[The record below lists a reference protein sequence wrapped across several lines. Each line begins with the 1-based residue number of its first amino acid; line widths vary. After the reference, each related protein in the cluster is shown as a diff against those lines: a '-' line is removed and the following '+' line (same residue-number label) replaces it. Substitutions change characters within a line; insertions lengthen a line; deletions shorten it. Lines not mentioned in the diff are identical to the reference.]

1 MKNKIIIVTGDP
13 NSINSELIYK
23 SWKKINIS
31 LKKKIVLISNYK
43 LLKEQFKKLNY
54 PIKITKIDDL
64 DAQRSN
70 SSLKIIDIKLN
81 FTNSFK
87 VSKKNAS
94 KFVIKSLN
102 YAHKLALNKDYKGLI
117 NCAISK
123 KLLRKNNFGVTEY
136 LASKNNVKKNSEVM
150 LIRNDNLSV
159 SPITTHLDIKNISKK
174 LNSDLII
181 NKVDTIEFWFKKY
194 FNKKPKIAM
203 LGLNPHN
210 AELRNNSEERKVI
223 IPSILMLKRKGVNIT
238 GPLVADTLFI
248 EDYKKY
254 DVIVGMFHDQV
265 ITPFKTLFKFNAI
278 NVTLGLNYLR
288 VSPDHG
294 VAENLIGKNKANSTS
309 LINCINFVNKFDK

>member
-64 DAQRSN
+64 DAQRSS

-81 FTNSFK
+81 FINSFK

-181 NKVDTIEFWFKKY
+181 NKVDTIEFWFKKN

-223 IPSILMLKRKGVNIT
+223 IKNLEKRQ
-238 GPLVADTLFI
+238 LF
-248 EDYKKY
+248 
-254 DVIVGMFHDQV
+254 
-265 ITPFKTLFKFNAI
+265 
-278 NVTLGLNYLR
+278 
-288 VSPDHG
+288 
-294 VAENLIGKNKANSTS
+294 
-309 LINCINFVNKFDK
+309 

>member
-64 DAQRSN
+64 DAQRSS

-81 FTNSFK
+81 FINSFK

-136 LASKNNVKKNSEVM
+136 LASKNNVKNNSEVM

-181 NKVDTIEFWFKKY
+181 NKVDTIEFWFKKN

>member
-43 LLKEQFKKLNY
+43 LLKEQFKMLNY

-81 FTNSFK
+81 FINSFK

-136 LASKNNVKKNSEVM
+136 LASKNNIKNNSEVM

-181 NKVDTIEFWFKKY
+181 NKVDTIEFWFKKN